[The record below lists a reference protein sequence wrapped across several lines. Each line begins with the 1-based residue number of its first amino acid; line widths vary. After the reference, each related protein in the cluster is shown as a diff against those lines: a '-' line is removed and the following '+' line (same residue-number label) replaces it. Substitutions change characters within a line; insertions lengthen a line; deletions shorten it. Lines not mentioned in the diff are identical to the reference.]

1 MPIFRALVIF
11 LNRIRFM
18 HSFFCENKGKK
29 MNKLLLN
36 EPPLIILPTLATIL
50 GLNEAIFLQQL
61 YYWLEKS
68 ATYFDNRKWIYK
80 SIKEWE
86 QEFPFWSNSTIK
98 RTISSLKKRKILLI
112 KKIHPQIFYSINEE
126 NIRGQNELLEAQF
139 DPKEVQSDL
148 AKAQSDPR
156 KVQNDP
162 TKGQFDPSPIYNE
175 NQRDYTE
182 NTSRLLREYTL
193 FVREWNEFASKNSL
207 NKISSLTNS
216 RKKKL
221 QVRFK
226 NGDFKK
232 LFSNALVEIKKSQ
245 YLLGAKGWKISF
257 DWLIQNDE
265 NILKVIEGNYRDK
278 EDYAY
283 SPLNNLAKNYVVE
296 EW

>member
-112 KKIHPQIFYSINEE
+112 KKIRPQIFYSINEE
-126 NIRGQNELLEAQF
+126 NIRG
-139 DPKEVQSDL
+139 
-148 AKAQSDPR
+148 
-156 KVQNDP
+156 QNDP

-182 NTSRLLREYTL
+182 NTSRVPREYTL

-207 NKISSLTNS
+207 SSITSLTDS

-221 QVRFK
+221 QARLK
-226 NGDFKK
+226 NGEFKK
-232 LFSNALVEIKKSQ
+232 LFSDALIEIKKSQ
-245 YLLGAKGWKISF
+245 YLLGAKGWKITF
-257 DWLIQNDE
+257 DWLIKNDE
-265 NILKVIEGNYRDK
+265 NILKVIEGNYRDSEQK
-278 EDYAY
+278 NSYAN
-283 SPLNNLAKNYVVE
+283 SPLNNLPKNYVVE